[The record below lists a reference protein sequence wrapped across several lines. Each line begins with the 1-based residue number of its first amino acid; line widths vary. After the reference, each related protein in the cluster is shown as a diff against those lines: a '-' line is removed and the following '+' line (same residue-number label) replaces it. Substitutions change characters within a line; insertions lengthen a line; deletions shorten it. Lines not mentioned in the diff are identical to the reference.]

1 MTDTFF
7 ERIGTRFTTVVI
19 GAMQLLLMIVITM
32 AVLDLFWLFYVNVAD
47 RFREVDSVPDLQ
59 FVVQRRFAGVLLVL
73 LGLELLESLKIFFK
87 EHKVRLELI
96 LIVAII
102 AVSRHIIQLDFEHV
116 QGFELIGIG
125 ALVIAL
131 TAGYFLVKR
140 TPDKMS
146 LDQQQPDTLKPPPA

>member
-1 MTDTFF
+1 
-7 ERIGTRFTTVVI
+7 
-19 GAMQLLLMIVITM
+19 MQLLLMIVITM